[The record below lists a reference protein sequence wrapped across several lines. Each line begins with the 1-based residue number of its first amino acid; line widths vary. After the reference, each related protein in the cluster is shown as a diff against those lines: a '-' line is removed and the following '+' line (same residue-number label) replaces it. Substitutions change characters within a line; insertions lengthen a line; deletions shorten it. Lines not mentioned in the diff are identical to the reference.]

1 MMPLCICFVCSDVDI
16 PGTLLKIFSLLE
28 SLSATQRQHTI
39 TLNAIERQLGGCA
52 EEVTLPDGITLPLK
66 SEKDFTDL
74 EAKLCDDALRKTLVS
89 SYHC

>member
-1 MMPLCICFVCSDVDI
+1 MPLCICFVCSDVDI